1 MAPILRKKKLENSE
15 EEQKG
20 EARKF
25 IDLNDLKF
33 PNDDVF
39 DGPIR
44 SIKVAEVYRYE
55 DVLKAEEF
63 VYNGNI
69 LLLDFK
75 QILNDD
81 LLMRRIIDEIKSVS
95 RDVEG
100 DVAKISDNIIAMT
113 PKGISIDRARVK
125 GSFY

>member
-1 MAPILRKKKLENSE
+1 MAPILRRKKQESSE
-15 EEQKG
+15 EEKE

-25 IDLNDLKF
+25 IDLNDMKL
-33 PNDDVF
+33 PNEDEF
-39 DGPIR
+39 DGAER

-75 QILNDD
+75 QIINDD

-95 RDVEG
+95 RDVDG
-100 DVAKISDNIIAMT
+100 DIAKISDNIIAMT
-113 PKGISIDRARVK
+113 PKGISIDRSRIK
-125 GSFY
+125 GTFY